1 MLSLS
6 HVFLHIYTSKD
17 EKLRIPV
24 NVDGLF
30 LTKPVNELYREH
42 QLLPVPFMTGIND
55 DEGGWS
61 LPDVSVDAN
70 D

>member
-30 LTKPVNELYREH
+30 LTKPVDELYREH